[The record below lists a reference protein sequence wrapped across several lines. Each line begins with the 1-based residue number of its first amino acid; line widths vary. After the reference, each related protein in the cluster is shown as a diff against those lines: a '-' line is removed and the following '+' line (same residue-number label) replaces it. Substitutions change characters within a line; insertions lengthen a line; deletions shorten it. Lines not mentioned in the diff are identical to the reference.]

1 MEKKTILIVDDEERN
16 IKLLK
21 AYLSSD
27 GYHLL
32 EAHNGDEALR
42 MVGGT
47 CPDVIL
53 LDVMMP
59 GIDGLE
65 VCRRLKQDEKTRM
78 IPVVIVTALQEKG
91 HRIKAM
97 EAGADD
103 FLSKPVDQT
112 ELLVRVKSLL
122 RVKTYHDDLLNSY
135 REIAEKNERLQELE
149 RIKEGLTHMVIHDLR
164 NPLTAISLSLEI
176 LIAGNGNLNK
186 SQLEATQKCQSYCRD
201 MSQLVQSIL
210 DIHKME
216 EGKLI
221 PDKQLTDMAELIDEV
236 FEDFRAKA
244 NTKSIFLHFP
254 RPEGISRVRVDRGL
268 IKRVIA
274 NLLNNAI
281 RHSPEGE
288 EIKVS
293 VGFLPK
299 NGGMCF
305 SLKDNGNGLAPE
317 YHEKIFDKFEQAGFK
332 QANNTVGR
340 TGLGLTF
347 CKIAVEAH
355 DGKIWVKSDGEGKGC
370 TFSFAIP
377 A

>member
-1 MEKKTILIVDDEERN
+1 
-16 IKLLK
+16 
-21 AYLSSD
+21 
-27 GYHLL
+27 
-32 EAHNGDEALR
+32 
-42 MVGGT
+42 
-47 CPDVIL
+47 
-53 LDVMMP
+53 
-59 GIDGLE
+59 
-65 VCRRLKQDEKTRM
+65 
-78 IPVVIVTALQEKG
+78 
-91 HRIKAM
+91 
-97 EAGADD
+97 
-103 FLSKPVDQT
+103 
-112 ELLVRVKSLL
+112 
-122 RVKTYHDDLLNSY
+122 
-135 REIAEKNERLQELE
+135 
-149 RIKEGLTHMVIHDLR
+149 
-164 NPLTAISLSLEI
+164 
-176 LIAGNGNLNK
+176 
-186 SQLEATQKCQSYCRD
+186 

-281 RHSPEGE
+281 RHSPERE

-293 VGFLPK
+293 VSFLPK

-305 SLKDNGNGLAPE
+305 SVKDNGNGLAPE
-317 YHEKIFDKFEQAGFK
+317 YHEKIFDKFEQAEFN